1 MEVIVNN
8 KTNQLYFKDVNI
20 GEVFQKIANDFY
32 IKIKFSITEEHYGYN
47 AVSIKNGKFA
57 FFTDDDPIDK
67 IFNKIILE

>member
-20 GEVFQKIANDFY
+20 GEVFQRIANDFY
-32 IKIKFSITEEHYGYN
+32 IKTKFPISEEKYGYN
-47 AVSIKNGKFA
+47 AVSLKTGKFA
-57 FFTDDDPIDK
+57 FFHDDVPIDK